1 MGSHPKKLPIDVAQ
15 ITQALPDKKFRKR
28 EVDPSYCLAHAT
40 RGVAGGNQW
49 LGTINWFVSNT
60 NGEWNWGPS
69 ADGLV
74 GADGRLCVFTDWYT
88 ERANWSA
95 GYGASSGTTFGA
107 DEHGISIEFA
117 QSAALEDYTQA
128 QIETAARIAVFLNE
142 EWGVPFKQLAYLNQ
156 RRDLPISKG
165 WVGHEHT
172 ANGVKTVK
180 SDPGSKFPY
189 SKIFARAQELITPS
203 KPSSTLSPAL
213 NPSDPLFWSAMFDAV
228 GNVPSGLGSHERL
241 PVTRNGYGDYLF
253 RIKI

>member
-1 MGSHPKKLPIDVAQ
+1 MGSHPKKLPIDVVQ

-28 EVDPSYCLAHAT
+28 EADPSYCLAHAT
-40 RGVAGGNQW
+40 RGIAGGNQW
-49 LGTINWFVSNT
+49 LGTINWFASNS
-60 NGEWNWGPS
+60 NGEWNWG
-69 ADGLV
+69 
-74 GADGRLCVFTDWYT
+74 YT

-95 GYGASSGTTFGA
+95 GYGGSSIATFGA

-128 QIETAARIAVFLNE
+128 QIETAAKIAVFLNK
-142 EWGVPFKQLAYLNQ
+142 EWGIPFKQLAYLNQ

-189 SKIFARAQELITPS
+189 SRIFKRAEELS
-203 KPSSTLSPAL
+203 KPPVSSKLSPAL
-213 NPSDPLFWSAMFDAV
+213 DPNSPLIWPAIFDAV
-228 GNVPSGLGSHERL
+228 NNTPSGLGSHERL
-241 PVTRNGYGDYLF
+241 PATKNGYGDYLF
-253 RIKI
+253 RIKL